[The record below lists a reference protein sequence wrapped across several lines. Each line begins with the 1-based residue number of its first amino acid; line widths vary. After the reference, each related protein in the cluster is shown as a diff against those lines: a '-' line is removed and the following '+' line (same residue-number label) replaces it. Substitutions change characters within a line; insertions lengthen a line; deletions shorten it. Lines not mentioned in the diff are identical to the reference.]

1 KPAPLKASD
10 DNHEKGFVTRSE
22 MKLLFNDDKKSII
35 IETPAGK
42 KITIDEDS
50 GVIKIVDENRNI
62 ITMDN
67 NGIAIESG
75 KDFSIKAT
83 GDCTIEAMNI
93 NVKANAQFKAEGSAG
108 AEVSTSSIAV
118 LKGSLVQIN

>member
-1 KPAPLKASD
+1 
-10 DNHEKGFVTRSE
+10 VTRSE
-22 MKLLFNDDKKSII
+22 MKLIFNDEKKSII

-42 KITIDEDS
+42 KVTIDEDS
-50 GVIKIVDENRNI
+50 GVIKIEDENRNV

-67 NGIAIESG
+67 NGIAMESG

-83 GDCTIEAMNI
+83 GDCNIEAMNVT
-93 NVKANAQFKAEGSAG
+93 VKANALFKAEGNEG
-108 AEVSTSSIAV
+108 AEVSTSAIAV